1 MLRWSRYFFFSSRRR
16 HTSWPRDWSSDV
28 CSSDLELRAGG
39 DTAGADRYDNLT
51 KVALQKQISYEQE
64 VKDAEP
70 MLASQREVVAKLK
83 DGLAVMKDKLGQLKV
98 KRDQLNARAKTA
110 QAQAQVQQAIGSM
123 NEIGRASCRER
134 VELAVAGGAV
144 NEEER

>member
-83 DGLAVMKDKLGQLKV
+83 
-98 KRDQLNARAKTA
+98 R
-110 QAQAQVQQAIGSM
+110 S
-123 NEIGRASCRER
+123 
-134 VELAVAGGAV
+134 
-144 NEEER
+144 EERRVGKECGWRGWPCR

>member
-1 MLRWSRYFFFSSRRR
+1 
-16 HTSWPRDWSSDV
+16 D
-28 CSSDLELRAGG
+28 ELRTAG

-51 KVALQKQISYEQE
+51 KIALQKQISYESE
-64 VKDAEP
+64 VKSAEP

-83 DGLAVMKDKLGQLKV
+83 DGLVVMKDKLGQLKV

-123 NEIGRASCRER
+123 NVLDPTSEISRYEDQIRRQEAMVAGRAEINANSLE
-134 VELAVAGGAV
+134 
-144 NEEER
+144 